1 MRTRYLIMLI
11 LACLFQIQF
20 VSSQTNKLYIPPT
33 NCPFGKTTNVEIQM
47 DNQSEVVALQFNL
60 HIPDVVTL
68 DKSGMQ
74 LAEERKDD
82 HKLSVTDKGG
92 NNYLVIVMSMDNK
105 PFKNASGALIKIP
118 LVVPDGLEIDKEY
131 PFQLSNVVL
140 SDRSGK
146 NVMTSFDAGKIKIVD
161 GNGPDITP
169 TDIQLSS
176 DNFQPGGKVSLAW
189 NVENIGGKPTEDGWS
204 EQLYLVDESG
214 NEYSLGKGSYNE
226 IIGAKGKIARRAEYN
241 ISEFPGIEGKVQA
254 KVVLTAFSEWEL
266 PVYRENNE
274 GVSNVKLDMPKV
286 LTWNMNETSIQEKG
300 SPEFFCTLKRSGS
313 RNSAEVFNIKNGNSS
328 RLQLPGSV
336 TIPEGESGVS
346 FKMKVIDDTVANSDS
361 FVVATVIG
369 DRYKELKQEIWIEDD
384 EHPYLKISVNQD
396 NVAEGKT
403 FTITVEREW
412 TIKWPL
418 VVKLSSD
425 HPKRFDNWPAEVIIP
440 ENANKKEVTIR
451 VKDDD
456 LPGLDDEVVFTA
468 SAPGYV
474 FDLTC
479 KRFIKVLDNDVPN
492 IELMLSTSTASEAG
506 QVITAKLKRKGITD
520 NKITVNLTHNGGNR
534 INIPSTIV
542 LEAGV
547 SEKEFAIQTV
557 DNAMKDGDQTVTIKG
572 AIYISS
578 CNCSTAGT
586 TAGVFEKQITVLDDD
601 DAAVKSV
608 VSKTTLLEGESGKIT
623 ISVNE
628 VLNRPLSINL
638 SSDSNDLQ
646 FATSATIEVGKSSVD
661 VDVKVSQNSVSEG
674 NRVATVVI
682 DAGTYGKSTCWLNI
696 TDQTLPD
703 AVVTTFETEKNIT
716 VQNSVTVSATVK
728 NEGAAVLPAQTKV
741 SVYLSTSTGLN
752 SSATALGSLYTQK
765 ELAVGESETLSK
777 TMTFPD
783 NAGAYYLIAIVNED
797 QSKKELSY
805 VNNNATPF
813 AVQLKPLYT
822 VQVSL
827 DKTVLKT
834 GESVTIN
841 GQVSGSK
848 IANVPVDLYIINNGY
863 RDVVKVTTDN
873 SGFFQTSYTPKNG
886 FYGHFAVGACYPD
899 EGLEKEMTGFDLYG
913 LKKASYEMINWEV
926 FSNEKMSGHILLK
939 NPGNKDLS
947 GITAKI
953 ISQPKNCTI
962 SFSSVSN
969 LAVNKTAELRYEV
982 IGTAVSTGVDWEP
995 VKVQVSSKEGA
1006 ILDLDIRYYC
1016 RSHAAQLEISEP
1028 NINTT
1033 MTIGSSREYPVTIT
1047 NTGKGETGEIRV
1059 VLPNVDWMSL
1069 ATPAKMASLKY
1080 GESATVLLRLA
1091 PNASMEANIANTGRF
1106 AINCANGNGVP
1117 VSYRIT
1123 PVSSEKGTLIVDVCD
1138 EYTYYTAEKP
1148 HVRGADVRVTMPN
1161 TNTVVAEGKTDANG
1175 LFTSELPSGSYTVE
1189 VKADKH
1195 DSYKN
1200 TVLVDPGK
1208 KNETVVNLSFQ
1219 AITYSWEVVETEV
1232 EDQYETKLV
1241 VKYETNVP
1249 TPVVVTEM
1257 PEYIPADELAIGESL
1272 VFNVILTNKGLITA
1286 NDVLLVFPQNLKSLE
1301 FELLVEDNF
1310 ALKAQ
1315 QSVVIPVKVT
1325 RKGVLTKATNNDN
1338 FNFFFPCYIQ
1348 EVTAYRWDCNN
1359 EGKWIK
1365 IPNGTKPMLVCPSKE
1380 VKNGSFYPTEMD
1392 EYEFYD
1398 YILKRNQFFAN
1409 AFSPIYSVMENISGA
1424 IEKTICNPYVRATA
1438 GLFHPKSPC
1447 MTTYFANA
1455 GDAIHGVILPQFGGL
1470 PVIGGVLTIKDCN
1483 DINNPNK
1490 NEYYQKAYCAIGSL
1504 STVASTVGAIFNIGG
1519 NALMLSGAAATLT
1532 GAGAGA
1538 GVLLLAGGLAM
1549 KGIGSVFQIGGATFG
1564 IGGTC
1569 LVNLFENFDKIK
1581 NNKPIITKSN
1591 VETVSW
1597 IENFEVKFQIVADEW
1612 DCVSSII
1619 WEILGNENWSDCTI
1633 EDIANLFSYI
1643 HSHEGL
1649 LDKNE
1654 ELYQYKPGM
1663 ISKETFEQFIDRWN
1677 NSLKIWRGETI
1688 SSTNYI
1694 NGDILIQNVNKIEEY
1709 EAKSRSL
1716 GYASTEELLYNIFYD
1731 LKIQSEDAS
1740 SSLCSS
1746 ISLQFSQTM
1755 VMTRQAFRGT
1765 LTVNNGH
1772 EIEAMKNIKLDLI
1785 VSDEDGIVATS
1796 QEIEIKPEKLEG
1808 FGGNLDGVW
1817 TLDAQKT
1824 GTASI
1829 LFIPTK
1835 YAAPTEP
1842 KDYTFGGTLSYID
1855 PFTGL
1860 EVTRDLF
1867 PVTLTV
1873 KPSPNLKLT
1882 YFVQRD
1888 IMGDDPLTPN
1898 KVEPSVPA
1906 EFSLL
1911 IQNTGAGDATKVNM
1925 ITNQPEIVD
1934 NEKGLAINFELLN
1947 SVLNG
1952 EEKSLALGG
1961 SVATNFGTIPAGQT
1975 AYAQWWFTSTLLG
1988 HFTDYKVE
1996 ATHVT
2001 SYDNPNLSLLD
2012 GEPTIHEL
2020 IRSIKVPK
2028 SDLTG
2033 FLVNDLVDA
2042 EDTPDMIY
2050 LTDGTIEMVSK
2061 ASAKIEKNGD
2071 QYILTVTPSTIG
2083 WSYGS
2088 LIDPTGG
2095 RQKLVSIT
2103 RQDGQSIDIQNIWQ
2117 TSCTLRD
2124 GKDPL
2129 YENRIHFADKIN
2141 GNTTYK
2147 LTFEPGPDVILE
2159 VASFDGIPANNEVAE
2174 KPVTEITVHFN
2185 KAIEPETFTTEDLT
2199 LVLQGQQR
2207 DASPIHIKQKD
2218 KQTFVLDLTEVSKL
2232 DGFYVLT
2239 VQTAGITDYEGF
2251 LGESGKNV
2259 SWTQYLAPGYQTL
2272 SMELASGW
2280 NWISTNM
2287 EGVSNP
2293 VSLLTPVKEKVK
2305 RMQSQSQEVTN
2316 DPQLGLVGNLDKVA
2330 SETFYKLEM
2339 NANGKID
2346 ITGTVLTPN
2355 QVEIGLKTGWNWIG
2369 YIPRS
2374 ATTPTKALALL
2385 TANVGDE
2392 VKGQTGFAQ
2401 FNGSTW
2407 VGTLDKMEPGK
2418 GYMYKAAKSQTLQYP
2433 IVSPLDATVSLRSVD
2448 LRSSLKSELKSPW
2461 TVDIHK
2467 YPNNMSVIAN
2477 LWLDEVK
2484 QEPDRYVVAAFCGD
2498 ECRGIGKYVDDKLF
2512 ITVYGDKTGEN
2523 ITFRAALNG
2532 GSSQWK
2538 IKETVSFSETTQ
2550 GTLTSP
2556 FDLHLSEQTTG
2567 NDIILTQ
2574 NGIYPNPVSRLLYIK
2589 GDTEDIRR
2597 VQVVGGNGA
2606 VLMKQGLNGGNSID
2620 VSPLSSG
2627 LYILVIERNNNN
2639 KPEFHKFIKK

>member
-33 NCPFGKTTNVEIQM
+33 NCPFGKTTNVEMQM

-146 NVMTSFDAGKIKIVD
+146 NIMTSFDAGKIKIVD

-274 GVSNVKLDMPKV
+274 GISKAALDMPKV
-286 LTWNMNETSIQEKG
+286 LTFRMNGASIREQDSQEVFC
-300 SPEFFCTLKRSGS
+300 FFNRSGS
-313 RNSAEVFNIKNGNSS
+313 REKEEVFTIQNSNTN
-328 RLQLPGSV
+328 RLDLPALV
-336 TIPEGESGVS
+336 KIPANESGVS
-346 FKMKVIDDTVANSDS
+346 LVLKAKNDEIANKDS
-361 FVVATVIG
+361 FAILTISG
-369 DRYKELKQEIWIEDD
+369 NGYTELRQEIWIEDD
-384 EHPYLKISVNQD
+384 EVPALTLIAPEETLQ
-396 NVAEGKT
+396 EGQT
-403 FTITVEREW
+403 FNLTVSRPWE
-412 TIKWPL
+412 TKWPL
-418 VVKLSSD
+418 TVKLTTD
-425 HPKRFDNWPAEVIIP
+425 HPNRFSFDT
-440 ENANKKEVTIR
+440 EVTIPANVSFVTVPVHTVNDDTPDVAIDAVFMVAKSGYETAR
-451 VKDDD
+451 GFVKLEDDD
-456 LPGLDDEVVFTA
+456 VPDITLDITPATLAEGAGAQAAIAT
-468 SAPGYV
+468 
-474 FDLTC
+474 LRRT
-479 KRFIKVLDNDVPN
+479 KVTN
-492 IELMLSTSTASEAG
+492 
-506 QVITAKLKRKGITD
+506 
-520 NKITVNLTHNGGNR
+520 NKITVKLTDTSKGMLYYPKSSITLDTGE
-534 INIPSTIV
+534 T
-542 LEAGV
+542 EYQ
-547 SEKEFAIQTV
+547 FAIGIS
-557 DNAMKDGDQTVTIKG
+557 DNDLQDGDRTVQLT
-572 AIYISS
+572 AAVYISS
-578 CNCSTAGT
+578 CSCSTAGT
-586 TAGVFEKQITVLDDD
+586 SAGAVTKDIVITDNDGPTLKISSSQSALIEGKR
-601 DAAVKSV
+601 DATQLIITRNTSTDQALTVSLSCDRPNDVIFPASV
-608 VSKTTLLEGESGKIT
+608 TIPAGESSVT
-623 ISVNE
+623 IPVEAKSNE
-628 VLNRPLSINL
+628 
-638 SSDSNDLQ
+638 
-646 FATSATIEVGKSSVD
+646 TT
-661 VDVKVSQNSVSEG
+661 EG
-674 NRVATVVI
+674 NRTIAFTVTA
-682 DAGTYGKSTCWLNI
+682 DGFSSGACWAMI

-703 AVVTTFETEKNIT
+703 AVVSNLQIAGSQFYVSEKESIN
-716 VQNSVTVSATVK
+716 VTVTNSGATM
-728 NEGAAVLPAQTKV
+728 LPASTKISIYVTDNKLLDNASYKFLAGNLYTESGIEPGKCTILSDIVTLPDKTGKFYLIATINENKDLNELVYTNNNTDALDISLKALFQVKV
-741 SVYLSTSTGLN
+741 SVN
-752 SSATALGSLYTQK
+752 
-765 ELAVGESETLSK
+765 
-777 TMTFPD
+777 
-783 NAGAYYLIAIVNED
+783 
-797 QSKKELSY
+797 
-805 VNNNATPF
+805 
-813 AVQLKPLYT
+813 
-822 VQVSL
+822 
-827 DKTVLKT
+827 KTVYKI
-834 GESVTIN
+834 GESVII
-841 GQVSGSK
+841 SGK
-848 IANVPVDLYIINNGY
+848 AVGKHIANQKVDLYIINEGT
-863 RDVVKVTTDN
+863 RTVVDVITDN
-873 SGFFQTSYTPKNG
+873 SGNFQYTYNPKSWQM
-886 FYGHFAVGACYPD
+886 GHFSIGACYPD
-899 EGLEKEMTGFDLYG
+899 EGLKDEMVSFDILG
-913 LKKASYEMINWEV
+913 LRRSSGILKSSV
-926 FSNEKMSGHILLK
+926 FLNRSEECEIELS
-939 NPGNKDLS
+939 NPGIIRQTN
-947 GITAKI
+947 ITAEVVSAPASCKVSFGTLASIDAGSKGKLSFKVTGISISADNEWEKI
-953 ISQPKNCTI
+953 PIRIRSAEGSELETVVYSYCASGQGIMKLNTASINSTVTAGCILNRSLTI
-962 SFSSVSN
+962 RN
-969 LAVNKTAELRYEV
+969 
-982 IGTAVSTGVDWEP
+982 
-995 VKVQVSSKEGA
+995 EG
-1006 ILDLDIRYYC
+1006 L
-1016 RSHAAQLEISEP
+1016 
-1028 NINTT
+1028 
-1033 MTIGSSREYPVTIT
+1033 
-1047 NTGKGETGEIRV
+1047 GETGTIT
-1059 VLPNVDWMSL
+1059 LTPSNVSWFKLSI
-1069 ATPAKMASLKY
+1069 PEKIPSLKS
-1080 GESATVLLRLA
+1080 GESANIEYTIEGNEDLTLNVPA
-1091 PNASMEANIANTGRF
+1091 NANLIINSTNAQGLIIPLSVKKVTGTY
-1106 AINCANGNGVP
+1106 GDL
-1117 VSYRIT
+1117 
-1123 PVSSEKGTLIVDVCD
+1123 ELIVCD
-1138 EYTYYTAEKP
+1138 ESTYMSDNGLNVANAK
-1148 HVRGADVRVTMPN
+1148 
-1161 TNTVVAEGKTDANG
+1161 VVVKNATSDRIVSSSTTDANG
-1175 LFTSELPSGSYTVE
+1175 KFHLSNLPVGPYSCTVSKENHENSVVELFVEAEKTVAKKVMLLYT
-1189 VKADKH
+1189 
-1195 DSYKN
+1195 
-1200 TVLVDPGK
+1200 P
-1208 KNETVVNLSFQ
+1208 
-1219 AITYSWEVVETEV
+1219 ITYSWNVVRTEI
-1232 EDQYETKLV
+1232 EDEYELKL
-1241 VKYETNVP
+1241 KTTFETNVP
-1249 TPVVVTEM
+1249 APVLIMEFVDKL
-1257 PEYIPADELAIGESL
+1257 PFLLPGESAL
-1272 VFNVILTNKGLITA
+1272 VNGIITNKGLVTA
-1286 NDVLLVFPQNLKSLE
+1286 QDLHVNTPKHENYTFETLVSD
-1301 FELLVEDNF
+1301 FEEL
-1310 ALKAQ
+1310 APMS
-1315 QSVVIPVKVT
+1315 SVVVPVKVT
-1325 RKGVLTKATNNDN
+1325 RNSELRSLYTSDGGISCEVEKDVL
-1338 FNFFFPCYIQ
+1338 Y
-1348 EVTAYRWDCNN
+1348 VTAYKRKCNF
-1359 EGKWIK
+1359 ETGEW
-1365 IPNGTKPMLVCPSKE
+1365 
-1380 VKNGSFYPTEMD
+1380 
-1392 EYEFYD
+1392 
-1398 YILKRNQFFAN
+1398 
-1409 AFSPIYSVMENISGA
+1409 
-1424 IEKTICNPYVRATA
+1424 
-1438 GLFHPKSPC
+1438 
-1447 MTTYFANA
+1447 
-1455 GDAIHGVILPQFGGL
+1455 
-1470 PVIGGVLTIKDCN
+1470 
-1483 DINNPNK
+1483 
-1490 NEYYQKAYCAIGSL
+1490 EYYQVYGTLSLPIIKPHCKVIVPNVPTHPIVFDPHNPPTYPVDVPSTPIKPVKQPTGTVPEEKNDEDTNDCRKDCFSDGMDLPKNVKDFAEDLNKAKDFMKKNSKIIAN
-1504 STVASTVGAIFNIGG
+1504 ASFR
-1519 NALMLSGAAATLT
+1519 AAAERANLYES
-1532 GAGAGA
+1532 AFSVPY
-1538 GVLLLAGGLAM
+1538 GVTKFAMECLLPYINNLS
-1549 KGIGSVFQIGGATFG
+1549 KKFPDQYKR
-1564 IGGTC
+1564 
-1569 LVNLFENFDKIK
+1569 LVSAAQKDVDNLKAANENF
-1581 NNKPIITKSN
+1581 S
-1591 VETVSW
+1591 E
-1597 IENFEVKFQIVADEW
+1597 
-1612 DCVSSII
+1612 
-1619 WEILGNENWSDCTI
+1619 SDR
-1633 EDIANLFSYI
+1633 L
-1643 HSHEGL
+1643 
-1649 LDKNE
+1649 
-1654 ELYQYKPGM
+1654 
-1663 ISKETFEQFIDRWN
+1663 R
-1677 NSLKIWRGETI
+1677 
-1688 SSTNYI
+1688 
-1694 NGDILIQNVNKIEEY
+1694 
-1709 EAKSRSL
+1709 
-1716 GYASTEELLYNIFYD
+1716 ELLYHKLLPAPAWFDDVMRSEFIHEA
-1731 LKIQSEDAS
+1731 LKILKEDMPLPPDNTPDVLKNIGLEKVKDKMIDETYKRMKDS
-1740 SSLCSS
+1740 FIDYIDGILLRNENSGENDKLNWIEV
-1746 ISLQFSQTM
+1746 ISLLEQIENVEQKAVDAGFENTIDWVINALQKVMTDYEEIKPDGCTHVSIQFAQKA
-1755 VMTRQAFRGT
+1755 VMTREAFMGT
-1765 LTVNNGH
+1765 LTIHNTNPSNA
-1772 EIEAMKNIKLDLI
+1772 IESIKLNIRVLDTEGNDCSELF
-1785 VSDEDGIVATS
+1785 
-1796 QEIEIKPEKLEG
+1796 QIEPYHV
-1808 FGGNLDGVW
+1808 LDGVNHISGKYSVPR
-1817 TLDAQKT
+1817 LSA
-1824 GTASI
+1824 GTFTV
-1829 LFIPTK
+1829 LYIPEMG
-1835 YAAPTEP
+1835 AAPLEA
-1842 KDYTFGGTLSYID
+1842 KDYY
-1855 PFTGL
+1855 FTGSL
-1860 EVTRDLF
+1860 QYINPFSETSEVSYHELY
-1867 PVTLTV
+1867 PVRLSV
-1873 KPSPNLKLT
+1873 SPSPKLKMT

-1888 IMGDDPLTPN
+1888 ILGDDPLTSN

-1906 EFSLL
+1906 EFALL
-1911 IQNTGAGDATKVNM
+1911 IQNTGLGDVKNLNVKTA
-1925 ITNQPEIVD
+1925 QPEIID
-1934 NEKGLAINFELLN
+1934 NQKGLLINFNLLA
-1947 SVLNG
+1947 STLNG
-1952 EEKSLALGG
+1952 IDKSMALGG
-1961 SVATNFGTIPAGQT
+1961 NIKTNFGTIPAGQT

-1988 HFTDYKVE
+1988 NFKTYKVE

-2028 SDLTG
+2028 SDLAG
-2033 FLVNDLVDA
+2033 FLVNDL
-2042 EDTPDMIY
+2042 EDDEYTPDMIY
-2050 LTDGTIEMVSK
+2050 LTDGTIETVSK

-2071 QYILTVTPSTIG
+2071 QYTLTATPSTGG

-2088 LIDPTGG
+2088 LTDPTGG
-2095 RQKLVSIT
+2095 RQKLVSII
-2103 RQDGQSIDIQNIWQ
+2103 RQDGQMIDLLNVWQ
-2117 TSCTLRD
+2117 TSCTVRN
-2124 GKDPL
+2124 GKAI

-2346 ITGTVLTPN
+2346 ITGTVLTPS

>member
-33 NCPFGKTTNVEIQM
+33 NCPFGKTTNVEMQM

-60 HIPDVVTL
+60 HIPDVVTF

-189 NVENIGGKPTEDGWS
+189 NVENIGGKPSEDGWS

-274 GVSNVKLDMPKV
+274 GISKAALDMPKV

-440 ENANKKEVTIR
+440 ENVNKKEVTIR

-542 LEAGV
+542 LEAGI

-601 DAAVKSV
+601 DAAVKSI

-628 VLNRPLSINL
+628 VLDRPLSINL

-703 AVVTTFETEKNIT
+703 AVVTTFETEKDIT
-716 VQNSVTVSATVK
+716 VQHSVTVSATVK

-752 SSATALGSLYTQK
+752 FSATALGSLYTQK

-848 IANVPVDLYIINNGY
+848 IANVPADLYIINNGY

-926 FSNEKMSGHILLK
+926 FTNEKMSGHILLK

-1232 EDQYETKLV
+1232 EDQYETKIV
-1241 VKYETNVP
+1241 VNYETNVP
-1249 TPVVVTEM
+1249 APVVVVDF
-1257 PEYIPADELAIGESL
+1257 PDALAYEDQ
-1272 VFNVILTNKGLITA
+1272 VFTITATNKGLIA
-1286 NDVLLVFPQNLKSLE
+1286 AQNLSLVFPEIPNVQ
-1301 FELLVEDNF
+1301 FELLSENSGEV
-1310 ALKAQ
+1310 LPAQ
-1315 QSVVIPVKVT
+1315 QSRIFYVKMIINPIQTRGSIIGCIAGAIGIYYTWYCGLEEKLGVAMNNYTWGECSTMFPAIFMPTSGMGGGSHPSDSYGKGREFIDWESLANYLSQKPNMKRDCTECEQSFINAFKKCFDNLWKLVGIKVKGKDFDPKDLKLNVKEEAKKVWESLRNKGLDCVKEQLEKDITQNPLDLKNIIPCLKAKVQKENEEKIKEILDDNIGCLLRLLDPCNRLNMT
-1325 RKGVLTKATNNDN
+1325 PTEENKDEFAEKSKEAYSDAPSFIRVAMEHIPLAREALKKEKEIINEIFGEDGWFERIDDAKESIAFLDGLDEVLGKVEDI
-1338 FNFFFPCYIQ
+1338 FNLKLEDLLPYKPSDVSVEQIQ
-1348 EVTAYRWDCNN
+1348 EF
-1359 EGKWIK
+1359 IK
-1365 IPNGTKPMLVCPSKE
+1365 
-1380 VKNGSFYPTEMD
+1380 
-1392 EYEFYD
+1392 
-1398 YILKRNQFFAN
+1398 
-1409 AFSPIYSVMENISGA
+1409 
-1424 IEKTICNPYVRATA
+1424 
-1438 GLFHPKSPC
+1438 
-1447 MTTYFANA
+1447 
-1455 GDAIHGVILPQFGGL
+1455 
-1470 PVIGGVLTIKDCN
+1470 
-1483 DINNPNK
+1483 
-1490 NEYYQKAYCAIGSL
+1490 
-1504 STVASTVGAIFNIGG
+1504 
-1519 NALMLSGAAATLT
+1519 
-1532 GAGAGA
+1532 
-1538 GVLLLAGGLAM
+1538 
-1549 KGIGSVFQIGGATFG
+1549 
-1564 IGGTC
+1564 
-1569 LVNLFENFDKIK
+1569 
-1581 NNKPIITKSN
+1581 
-1591 VETVSW
+1591 
-1597 IENFEVKFQIVADEW
+1597 
-1612 DCVSSII
+1612 
-1619 WEILGNENWSDCTI
+1619 
-1633 EDIANLFSYI
+1633 
-1643 HSHEGL
+1643 
-1649 LDKNE
+1649 
-1654 ELYQYKPGM
+1654 
-1663 ISKETFEQFIDRWN
+1663 RWN
-1677 NSLKIWRGETI
+1677 NSKNQGIWTKSSKSNFISIGKLKQ
-1688 SSTNYI
+1688 
-1694 NGDILIQNVNKIEEY
+1694 LFEEY
-1709 EAKSRSL
+1709 EDLNRKAMVL
-1716 GYASTEELLYNIFYD
+1716 GFESIADMWAEDVASIYVNENVVKT
-1731 LKIQSEDAS
+1731 SVCA
-1740 SSLCSS
+1740 S

-1785 VSDEDGIVATS
+1785 VSDEDGIVATKYEF
-1796 QEIEIKPEKLEG
+1796 EISPEKLDG

-1873 KPSPNLKLT
+1873 QPSPNLKLT

-1934 NEKGLAINFELLN
+1934 NEKGLAIDFELLN

-1988 HFTDYKVE
+1988 NFVTYKVE

-2028 SDLTG
+2028 SDLAG
-2033 FLVNDLVDA
+2033 FLVNDL
-2042 EDTPDMIY
+2042 EDDEYTPDMIY
-2050 LTDGTIEMVSK
+2050 LTDGTIETVSK

-2071 QYILTVTPSTIG
+2071 QYTLTATPSTGG

-2088 LIDPTGG
+2088 LTDPTGG
-2095 RQKLVSIT
+2095 RQKLVSII
-2103 RQDGQSIDIQNIWQ
+2103 RQDGQMIDLLNVWQ
-2117 TSCTLRD
+2117 TSCTVRN
-2124 GKDPL
+2124 GKAI

-2392 VKGQTGFAQ
+2392 VKGQAGFAQ

-2433 IVSPLDATVSLRSVD
+2433 IVSSLDATVSLRSVD
-2448 LRSSLKSELKSPW
+2448 LKSSLKSELKSPW

-2477 LWLDEVK
+2477 LWFDEVK
-2484 QEPDRYVVAAFCGD
+2484 QEPDQYVIAAFCGD

-2512 ITVYGDKTGEN
+2512 ITIYGDKAGEN